1 MADTHILRRFD
12 SGMDAVSEQLKRM
25 GGLAQAQL
33 RAALPLLREMNEV
46 QAQEII
52 GEDATLNQW
61 ELQVNEDIIA
71 LIARHNPMADD
82 LRRLVVALKIANML
96 ERVGDYAK
104 SIAKRAA
111 RARPAQAQDKALLL
125 VQKMGEKVMEQLDL
139 ILQAYAQEEAA
150 LALQVWRSD
159 SQVDAMLDE
168 LFTVAL
174 DNIAAQQGGDSTAYA
189 HLLFVAKNLERVG
202 DYTTN
207 IAEEVYYLVHGKLLV
222 HAVQAESA

>member
-1 MADTHILRRFD
+1 MADTHILRRFG
-12 SGMDAVSEQLKRM
+12 SGMVAVSEQLNRM
-25 GGLAQAQL
+25 GALAQAQL
-33 RAALPLLREMNEV
+33 RAALRLLREMDEA

-82 LRRLVVALKIANML
+82 LRRLVAALKIANML

-111 RARPAQAQDKALLL
+111 RARPAKTQDKALLL
-125 VQKMGEKVMEQLDL
+125 VQGMGEKVMEQLSQ
-139 ILQAYAQEEAA
+139 ILQAYQEEKAD
-150 LALQVWRSD
+150 LALQVWHSD
-159 SQVDAMLDE
+159 SKVDAMLDE

-174 DNIAAQQGGDSTAYA
+174 DHIAAQKGGDSTAYA

-207 IAEEVYYLVHGKLLV
+207 IAEEVYYLVHGSLLV
-222 HAVQAESA
+222 HAVQKEGA

>member
-1 MADTHILRRFD
+1 MADTHILRRFG
-12 SGMDAVSEQLKRM
+12 SGMEAVSGQLTRM
-25 GGLAQAQL
+25 GELAQAQL
-33 RAALPLLREMNEV
+33 AAALQLLREMDEA
-46 QAQEII
+46 QARDII

-61 ELQVNEDIIA
+61 ELQVNDDIIA

-96 ERVGDYAK
+96 ERMGDYAK

-111 RARPAQAQDKALLL
+111 RARPADANDKALLL
-125 VQKMGEKVMEQLDL
+125 VQQMGDKVMQQVTQ
-139 ILQAYAQEEAA
+139 IFTAYQSEDAD
-150 LALQVWRSD
+150 LALKVWHAD
-159 SQVDAMLDE
+159 SEVDALLDD

-174 DNIAAQQGGDSTAYA
+174 SNIAAQKGADSTVYA

-207 IAEEVYYLVHGKLLV
+207 IAEEVYYLVHGQLLV
-222 HAVQAESA
+222 RAVRKSSA